1 MKMTLEKT
9 ALDFLGLPS
18 ASRALL
24 AEKLL
29 ASLED
34 DEPSGETERAWKK
47 EAMKRYRAFKSGKTV
62 VRPHAEVMREAY
74 RLVSA
79 PSK

>member
-1 MKMTLEKT
+1 MDL
-9 ALDFLGLPS
+9 LGLPS
-18 ASRALL
+18 ASRAFL

-34 DEPSGETERAWKK
+34 EEPSDATERAWKK
-47 EAMKRYRAFKSGKTV
+47 EALKRYRAFKTGKTV

-74 RLVSA
+74 RLVND
-79 PSK
+79 